1 MNSILMQPRWLFSDD
16 SSCLYEH
23 KKLHPILN
31 SAKLGS
37 KFVLINLKMLLHRRE
52 SRLFHG

>member
-1 MNSILMQPRWLFSDD
+1 MNSILMQPRWLFSED

-37 KFVLINLKMLLHRRE
+37 KFFLINFFFIISDLRHN
-52 SRLFHG
+52 